1 MTSHPALPTRSD
13 RLIDAVVYDFGGV
26 FMASPFDAMRQ
37 LADEKSMAYELLL
50 ELLFGGYHTD
60 GDHPWHQAERG
71 ELAIT
76 DARDQI
82 RDLAAQQ
89 GHEVDLFDLFRFL
102 STKEIN
108 EAMVANVRRAREAGA
123 RTAVLTNNIVEGKD
137 FWRAMIPLDELFDAV
152 VDSSEVGMRKPNPAV
167 YLHTLELLGGVAP
180 ERTAFLDDFLGN
192 VEAAERVG
200 MIGVLVEGAGLPAID
215 AVDALLAGQSREQ
228 WGGNRS

>member
-1 MTSHPALPTRSD
+1 MTSHLSPPTPGDRS
-13 RLIDAVVYDFGGV
+13 IDAVVYDFGGV
-26 FMASPFDAMRQ
+26 FMASPFEAMRQ
-37 LADEKSMAYELLL
+37 LADEKKMAYELLL

-60 GDHPWHQAERG
+60 GNHPWHQAERG
-71 ELAIT
+71 ELGIV
-76 DARDQI
+76 DAREQI
-82 RDLAAQQ
+82 RELAADQ

-108 EAMVANVRRAREAGA
+108 DAMVANVRRARAAGA

-137 FWRAMIPLDELFDAV
+137 IWRAMIPLDELFDAV

-180 ERTAFLDDFLGN
+180 ERAAFLDDFLGN

-200 MIGVLVEGAGLPAID
+200 MIGIFVEGNGLLAID
-215 AVDALLAGQSREQ
+215 AVDALLAG
-228 WGGNRS
+228 RS